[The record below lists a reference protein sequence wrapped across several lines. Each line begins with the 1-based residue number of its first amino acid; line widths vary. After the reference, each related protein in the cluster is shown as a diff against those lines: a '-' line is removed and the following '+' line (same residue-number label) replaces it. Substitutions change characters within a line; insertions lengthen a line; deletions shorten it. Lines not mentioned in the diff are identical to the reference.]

1 MTRAMLVT
9 VLWRYEGQPGG
20 YQNVFTDVNAKDG
33 SWYIDAVS
41 WAASNGVVNGVGN
54 GRFDPTGKITREQLA
69 TILFRYAQNK
79 GIDTSRRGSL
89 SGFSDAG
96 SVSGFAK
103 EAMQRAVGE
112 GLINGSNEGKL
123 MPLGNASRARLLQF

>member
-9 VLWRYEGQPGG
+9 VLWRYEGQPVG

-69 TILFRYAQNK
+69 TILFRYAALAGNS
-79 GIDTSRRGSL
+79 TTV
-89 SGFSDAG
+89 FS
-96 SVSGFAK
+96 
-103 EAMQRAVGE
+103 
-112 GLINGSNEGKL
+112 
-123 MPLGNASRARLLQF
+123 